1 MKRLMALICGFICF
15 AVTQIATRIP
25 LLAHFDYELT
35 VLGLRA
41 PFLVLLI
48 LAFSAGI
55 FEETGR
61 FLFYKTALRRA
72 DFTDAMLFG
81 LGHSLME
88 ILFLFY
94 SAGVFAGLG
103 LSAWAILE
111 RVSAT
116 LFHMA
121 SAAFILGG
129 MRRGKD
135 ARTLLSAILFHGL
148 FNLVAVLCV
157 PISVPLGEGLLL
169 LVAAIY
175 FGTVARTQSDL
186 KEAI

>member
-1 MKRLMALICGFICF
+1 MKRLIALICGFACF

-25 LLAHFDYELT
+25 LLASFDYELT
-35 VLGLRA
+35 VLSLRA

-48 LAFSAGI
+48 PALSAGM

-61 FLFYKTALRRA
+61 YLFYKTALRRV

-94 SAGVFAGLG
+94 SAGVSPGLG
-103 LSAWAILE
+103 LSAWA
-111 RVSAT
+111 

-121 SAAFILGG
+121 SAVFILGG
-129 MRRGKD
+129 MRRGKG
-135 ARTLLSAILFHGL
+135 AQTLLLAIFFHAL

-169 LVAAIY
+169 LIAGVY
-175 FGTVARTQSDL
+175 FGTVARTKSDL